1 MNNPGSIGVFDSGY
15 GGLTILEGIR
25 NKLPQYDYIYLGDNA
40 RAPYGTRSFDVVY
53 EFTWQAVKNLFN
65 RGCNLVIL
73 ACNTASARALR
84 NIQQINL
91 PKEFPDRR
99 VLGVIRPSVEKIGML
114 TQTKHVGILGTEG
127 TIISQSYPIEIA
139 KLYPEI
145 TVTGEACPMWVPLIE
160 NGEYDSDG
168 ADFFVKKNIESLL
181 KKDANIDTVLLACTH
196 YSIMM
201 KKIRKYLPENISIVK
216 QGDIVADSLCDY
228 LLRHPEMND
237 VCTKKGHVEYF
248 TTESPERFDKW
259 TQMFFKEKI
268 STQRIHLD

>member
-1 MNNPGSIGVFDSGY
+1 
-15 GGLTILEGIR
+15 LTILEGIR

-160 NGEYDSDG
+160 NGEYNSDG

-237 VCTKKGHVEYF
+237 VCTKNGHVEYF

>member
-237 VCTKKGHVEYF
+237 VCTKNGHVEYF
-248 TTESPERFDKW
+248 TTESSERFDKW

>member
-237 VCTKKGHVEYF
+237 VCTKNGHVEYF

-259 TQMFFKEKI
+259 AQMFFKEKI
-268 STQRIHLD
+268 STQSIHLD